1 MVHFREIFG
10 PQKVSWLKSTPI
22 TYFDQF
28 FGIGTKFCMLRAH
41 LLHFQLLGVSR
52 LGGPDCQNWLGSDF
66 SRKSNFLAHFRHL
79 TTFEARVAFKH
90 ISFSDLDQ

>member
-1 MVHFREIFG
+1 MVHFRKIFG
-10 PQKVSWLKSTPI
+10 PQKESWPKSTSI

-28 FGIGTKFCMLRAH
+28 FGIGTKLCVLRVH
-41 LLHFQLLGVSR
+41 LLNFQSLGVSR
-52 LGGPDCQNWLGSDF
+52 LGGPDCQNWLGGDF